1 LKYSKK
7 KTGKS
12 IENDDLSIDENL
24 GMDMDETNKVF
35 DLSPSKIS
43 GSPLDSEK
51 KMKPT
56 LFDKLTKRK
65 SKSNK
70 PVKDKKNKAKRD
82 DEVLEF
88 FDEKNIPGKGGKP
101 FESWT

>member
-24 GMDMDETNKVF
+24 GMDMDERNKVF
-35 DLSPSKIS
+35 DLSHSKIS
-43 GSPLDSEK
+43 ASPLDSEN
-51 KMKPT
+51 KMKPN
-56 LFDKLTKRK
+56 LFDKFTKKK
-65 SKSNK
+65 SKSKK
-70 PVKDKKNKAKRD
+70 PVKEKKDKKKKAKKD

-88 FDEKNIPGKGGKP
+88 
-101 FESWT
+101 